1 MLKALKP
8 ALITLL
14 GVASFATTTLI
25 HVDTSNKISENSNN
39 QKTSVSFGGQPAQAW
54 FGSLL
59 RGWAIEK
66 SLDQCLNGGCEAMIK
81 TYGRSAMKSRVYK
94 NEVMYAQNNQ
104 LSPARKEYHKKE
116 CVDNETWLRIVSRW

>member
-14 GVASFATTTLI
+14 GVASFATSTLI
-25 HVDTSNKISENSNN
+25 HVETPRELSNN
-39 QKTSVSFGGQPAQAW
+39 SKTQETLVSFGGQPAQAW

-66 SLDQCLNGGCEAMIK
+66 SLDQCINSGCEAMIK
-81 TYGRSAMKSRVYK
+81 TYGRSALKSRVYK

-116 CVDNETWLRIVSRW
+116 CVDNETWLKIVSRW